1 MEEQKNLC
9 GIITYITYTDIEIQ
23 PIPNSC
29 ANFNQKLALSHL
41 KFRPLFKIWEVQMIP
56 CSNST
61 SKLIGRVLIFPP
73 FLCIT
78 RIQSGTTFGFFWT
91 VSILLRPPL
100 LSIWPDD
107 YRYASCG
114 FPRARLCI
122 DLMDQLPK
130 RRRYQTFIELDYMWD
145 HGFI

>member
-1 MEEQKNLC
+1 MNLVWMDLISCHYHLNGFSAINVEEQK
-9 GIITYITYTDIEIQ
+9 ITYITYTDIEIQ

-29 ANFNQKLALSHL
+29 ANFNQKLALPHL

-61 SKLIGRVLIFPP
+61 SRLIGRVLIFPP

-91 VSILLRPPL
+91 FSIHKSFVGWGPPPFNL
-100 LSIWPDD
+100 TGRLTSRLST
-107 YRYASCG
+107 CT
-114 FPRARLCI
+114 RLHRFNG
-122 DLMDQLPK
+122 P
-130 RRRYQTFIELDYMWD
+130 TA
-145 HGFI
+145 